1 MHVFHFERKTEFTSR
16 PSEFTFWYAERCI
29 WFKGICHALMSPK
42 ERQREKDMNY
52 LKQEKVDLV
61 TTMFVFTKE
70 EKVLKV
76 DDWHIRRWLTI
87 FYLHTMGK
95 KQLHILFINACFIT
109 KKQKKQT
116 RNEREEEECLYLHY
130 GRLKIYTSYTGM
142 RSSIRTRHIGH
153 FLHFSQHVLQTTST
167 RHNKNLQHERNSRKQ
182 MVSNKQVNI
191 KS

>member
-1 MHVFHFERKTEFTSR
+1 MSRTHESRRK
-16 PSEFTFWYAERCI
+16 AERERHELLEARKSWPGNNYVC
-29 WFKGICHALMSPK
+29 FYKRRESAKGWWLTC
-42 ERQREKDMNY
+42 
-52 LKQEKVDLV
+52 
-61 TTMFVFTKE
+61 TTMAYNILST
-70 EKVLKV
+70 
-76 DDWHIRRWLTI
+76 
-87 FYLHTMGK
+87 YNGK
-95 KQLHILFINACFIT
+95 KQSDSKVLHILFINACFIT